1 MKVNTIWRN
10 NGGRYNMEVK
20 HWMEEYNL
28 EEKQNA
34 MIKIWRKKKN

>member
-20 HWMEEYNL
+20 NWMEEYNL

-34 MIKIWRKKKN
+34 MIKIWRMK